1 MRDVLV
7 IGAGPGGSAAAHG
20 LAQAGL
26 DVLLLDRAEFPRD
39 KTCGDGLTHRAV
51 AITAEMGALPEVL
64 AAGYRIDDFEV
75 VSPRGRVAVAPLPE
89 RDGVT
94 ALVVPRLELDDILR
108 RRAVAAGARFRG
120 GSLVRALH
128 ASPHGVEVEVSHPA
142 GARTERARAAVLATG
157 AATPLLKSAGLL
169 RHQPPFMIAAREY
182 VRGLPPPGHRL
193 RMGYAGTA
201 TLGYGWIFPI
211 GEDAVNLGAGIFRH
225 QPGLSARSVL
235 ETFRARSAL
244 GRMVE
249 GGASFGRKSYP
260 LRTDFTSSV
269 TVGPRT
275 LLVGEAAGLV
285 NPLSG
290 EGIDAALESGRMAAR
305 HLLDAFAAGDF
316 SPGRLMAYDA
326 ALRERY
332 QAVFETCVRLR
343 AVFVR
348 RSGPVQRF
356 AVEAAIAMARTNPR
370 LAPRLVELVLEN
382 RPIQVPTTP
391 LGLVRSW
398 LRRSPRPEAVPA

>member
-7 IGAGPGGSAAAHG
+7 VGAGPGGSAAAHG

-39 KTCGDGLTHRAV
+39 KTCGDCLTHGAV
-51 AITAEMGALPEVL
+51 VVAREMGALPELL
-64 AAGYRIDDFEV
+64 AAGYPIHDFEV
-75 VSPRGRVAVAPLPE
+75 VSPRGRTATARVPE

-94 ALVVPRLELDDILR
+94 PLVVPRLQLDDILR
-108 RRAVAAGARFRG
+108 RRAVAAGAEFRG
-120 GSLVRALH
+120 GSLVRGLR
-128 ASPHGVEVEVSHPA
+128 ASGDGVEVDVEHA
-142 GARTERARAAVLATG
+142 RGARTERARAAVVATG

-169 RHQPPFMIAAREY
+169 RRQPSFMIAAREY
-182 VRGLPPPGHRL
+182 VRGLPSGHRL

-201 TLGYGWIFPI
+201 TFGYGWVFPI
-211 GEDAVNLGAGIFRH
+211 ADDAVNLGAGIFRNE
-225 QPGLSARSVL
+225 PGLSARGVL
-235 ETFRARSAL
+235 ETFRTRSAL
-244 GRMVE
+244 GRTVA
-249 GGASFGRKSYP
+249 GGVRWGRKSYP
-260 LRTDFTSSV
+260 LRTDFAGSL

-290 EGIDAALESGRMAAR
+290 EGINGALESGRIAAR
-305 HLLDAFAAGDF
+305 HLLDAYAAGDF
-316 SPGRLMAYDA
+316 SLGRLSAYDA
-326 ALRERY
+326 ELRERY
-332 QAVFETCVRLR
+332 QAVFETCVQLR
-343 AVFVR
+343 AVFAR
-348 RSGPVQRF
+348 HTGPLQRF

-370 LAPRLVELVLEN
+370 LAPRLAELVLDN

-398 LRRSPRPEAVPA
+398 LRRSPRSQVAPA